1 MIVNENQLLQSAI
14 SEYESLFAPLL
25 EKTTQPLC
33 SESLIRELHR
43 THDWTECGARAVV
56 SLANDYG
63 AFILRN
69 ALALAIALG
78 KEDGELGY

>member
-1 MIVNENQLLQSAI
+1 MNENQLLQSAI
-14 SEYESLFAPLL
+14 SEYESLLAPMV
-25 EKTTQPLC
+25 ERTTKPPD

-43 THDWTECGARAVV
+43 THDWTEGGARAVV

-63 AFILRN
+63 AFMLRN

-78 KEDGELGY
+78 KEDGELGF